1 MNKAQK
7 EFYLREQLKA
17 IKQELGEDDA
27 EEIEKMRERLQALQ
41 LPEETSTEIIRQPI
55 V

>member
-1 MNKAQK
+1 MNNSQK

-17 IKQELGEDDA
+17 IKQELGEDDH
-27 EEIEKMRERLQALQ
+27 EEIRRD
-41 LPEETSTEIIRQPI
+41 